1 MKNLALMLLLGL
13 SLNTIAQVFN
23 FNDSLHKEGWTYY
36 DDFNSSPTEAFI
48 FDSISSRLY
57 YSNVKSTQTSIL
69 YNKLED
75 SIGGYGN
82 VFTNS
87 YSASFKINPSTN
99 NYNGYLP
106 LILSENL
113 MTGTN
118 RHPWRDNPTN
128 PSIAGPVNDND
139 MLAVLLSSTAVHILA
154 KNDADTIFNS
164 GFKTPFHIGANKDYW
179 IELKSINTNI
189 IKMSVFSDSLF
200 YDTLATEDF
209 LIPSL
214 AAFKYLYIANSNGNS
229 STNQSGYVD
238 NYRVSQE
245 KPTAK
250 QNIESQFSST
260 VFPNPARNILHIA
273 TIESPQYK
281 ILSVDGSV
289 LLSGQSNSI
298 DISELKTGSY
308 IILILNEGY
317 MVSELFIRK

>member
-1 MKNLALMLLLGL
+1 MKNLALWLLLGL

-36 DDFNSSPTEAFI
+36 DNFNSSPTEAFI

-69 YNKLED
+69 YNKLD
-75 SIGGYGN
+75 ASIGGYGN
-82 VFTNS
+82 LFTNS
-87 YSASFKINPSTN
+87 YSASFKINPSAN
-99 NYNGYLP
+99 NYNGYFP

-118 RHPWRDNPTN
+118 RHPWRDNPSN
-128 PSIAGPVNDND
+128 PSIAGPVNNND

-154 KNDADTIFNS
+154 KKDADTIFNS
-164 GFKTPFHIGANKDYW
+164 GFKTPFHIGANKNYW

-200 YDTLATEDF
+200 DDTLATEDF

-214 AAFKYLYIANSNGNS
+214 AAFKYLYIANSNGNT

-250 QNIESQFSST
+250 QNIESQSSLA

-273 TIESPQYK
+273 TIENPQYK
-281 ILSVDGSV
+281 ILSIDGSV
-289 LLSGQSNSI
+289 ILSILQS
-298 DISELKTGSY
+298 
-308 IILILNEGY
+308 
-317 MVSELFIRK
+317 

>member
-1 MKNLALMLLLGL
+1 MKNLILAILLIL
-13 SLNTIAQVFN
+13 SVKTIAQVFN

-48 FDSISSRLY
+48 FDSTSLRLS

-69 YNKLED
+69 YNQLED
-75 SIGGYGN
+75 SIGGYGSS
-82 VFTNS
+82 FTNS
-87 YSASFKINPSTN
+87 YSASFKIHPSEN
-99 NYNGYLP
+99 IDNGYFP

-128 PSIAGPVNDND
+128 PLIAGPVNDND
-139 MLAVLLSSTAVHILA
+139 MLAVLLSSTAVEILA
-154 KNDADTIFNS
+154 KKDANNIFIS
-164 GFKTPFHIGANKDYW
+164 GFTTPFNISANNDYW

-209 LIPSL
+209 SIPSL

-229 STNQSGYVD
+229 NTNQSGYVD

-245 KPTAK
+245 KPTPTQK
-250 QNIESQFSST
+250 IESQFNFAI
-260 VFPNPARNILHIA
+260 FPNPVKNILHIA
-273 TIESPQYK
+273 TIENPKYR
-281 ILSVDGSV
+281 ILSTEGTVI
-289 LLSGQSNSI
+289 LSGQSNSI
-298 DISELKTGSY
+298 DITELKSGSY
-308 IILILNEGY
+308 IVSILNEGNII
-317 MVSELFIRK
+317 SELFIKE